1 MALTITQDGRA
12 DHSGSTQ
19 KVYLTVTFDD
29 SYPSTGEPFVANDY
43 GLGRAIDVTIT
54 QRGPNT
60 KGHVFQYDYTNEKIV
75 VFQVAQGD
83 GAGPQPGAAAPL
95 EEVGDTADLSDIVV
109 SVCVTSRR

>member
-19 KVYLTVTFDD
+19 KVYLTVTFDN
-29 SYPSTGEPFVANDY
+29 SYEANGEPFVANDY

-54 QRGPNT
+54 QRDNT
-60 KGHVFQYDYTNEKIV
+60 GETFVFQYDYTNEKIRV
-75 VFQVAQGD
+75 YRTAPGDAQAPTPGPA
-83 GAGPQPGAAAPL
+83 AGL
-95 EEVGDTADLSDIVV
+95 EEATGATDLTGIVV